1 MRLRIL
7 ICVLVVVT
15 VGTILYWCSLPSVA
29 PNAVFPPV
37 GLSAKE
43 SVHLAINS
51 LIVAPEKPAE
61 KAIPK
66 NWSRHKFNDGEFY
79 VVPLACD

>member
-7 ICVLVVVT
+7 ICVLIVVT
-15 VGTILYWCSLPSVA
+15 VGTFLYRCSLPSVA
-29 PNAVFPPV
+29 PNAVFPRI
-37 GLSAKE
+37 GLSAQKFA
-43 SVHLAINS
+43 HLVINPP
-51 LIVAPEKPAE
+51 LVALEKPAE
-61 KAIPK
+61 KVIPK

>member
-7 ICVLVVVT
+7 SCVLIVVT
-15 VGTILYWCSLPSVA
+15 VGTILYRCSLPPVP
-29 PNAVFPPV
+29 PNPEFPPI
-37 GLSAKE
+37 GLSAKK
-43 SVHLAINS
+43 SVHLAINP
-51 LIVAPEKPAE
+51 LVIAPEKTAE
-61 KAIPK
+61 KTIPK

>member
-7 ICVLVVVT
+7 ICLLIVVT
-15 VGTILYWCSLPSVA
+15 IGTILYRCSVPFA
-29 PNAVFPPV
+29 PTVTPPPFANSHPGKIPFP
-37 GLSAKE
+37 
-43 SVHLAINS
+43 AIAPYAN
-51 LIVAPEKPAE
+51 APEKPAE